1 MALDNQGQFRAME
14 DSILA
19 DYYVV
24 LSRAGD
30 PAVWQWEIHRRSRPL
45 GVRLYGAGFVSQT
58 GARLAG
64 ETARCCGKWQKS
76 ASETGHRRGL
86 KAPA

>member
-1 MALDNQGQFRAME
+1 MALDNQGQLRGME
-14 DSILA
+14 KSILA

-24 LSRAGD
+24 LSRSGD

-45 GVRLYGAGFVSQT
+45 GVRLYGAGFVSQA

-64 ETARCCGKWQKS
+64 ETALQALLREM
-76 ASETGHRRGL
+76 AIISERDR
-86 KAPA
+86 P

>member
-1 MALDNQGQFRAME
+1 MVLDNQGQFRGME
-14 DSILA
+14 ESILV

-24 LSRAGD
+24 ISRSGD

-45 GVRLYGAGFVSQT
+45 GVRLYGAGFVSQA

-64 ETARCCGKWQKS
+64 ETA
-76 ASETGHRRGL
+76 L
-86 KAPA
+86 KALLREMAKNSERDRP

>member
-1 MALDNQGQFRAME
+1 MALDNQGQFRGMAKA
-14 DSILA
+14 ILA

-45 GVRLYGAGFVSQT
+45 GVRLYGAGFVSQA

-64 ETARCCGKWQKS
+64 ETA
-76 ASETGHRRGL
+76 L
-86 KAPA
+86 KALLREMAKNSERDRP

>member
-1 MALDNQGQFRAME
+1 ME
-14 DSILA
+14 ESILV

-24 LSRAGD
+24 LSRSGD

-45 GVRLYGAGFVSQT
+45 GVRLYGARFVSRA

-64 ETARCCGKWQKS
+64 ETA
-76 ASETGHRRGL
+76 L
-86 KAPA
+86 KALLREMAKNSKRDRP

>member
-1 MALDNQGQFRAME
+1 MALDNQGQFRGMAKA
-14 DSILA
+14 ILA

-30 PAVWQWEIHRRSRPL
+30 PAVWQWEIHRRSRPV
-45 GVRLYGAGFVSQT
+45 GVRLYGAGFVSQA

-64 ETARCCGKWQKS
+64 ETA
-76 ASETGHRRGL
+76 L
-86 KAPA
+86 KALLREMAKNSERDRP

>member
-1 MALDNQGQFRAME
+1 MALNNQGQFRAME
-14 DSILA
+14 ESILA

-24 LSRAGD
+24 LSRSGD

-45 GVRLYGAGFVSQT
+45 GVRLYGAGFVSQA

-64 ETARCCGKWQKS
+64 ETA
-76 ASETGHRRGL
+76 L
-86 KAPA
+86 KALLREMAKNSERDRP